1 MPTPIWN
8 VSCGVHSA
16 FLFKFGGT
24 TTATCT
30 QSHDCDDYS
39 EDDSYDDSGD
49 DDCHDNHASADL
61 NSYGFVGGSKSA
73 EPKLPTFSA
82 GLNSLESR
90 SSQS

>member
-1 MPTPIWN
+1 MAYTRLSSSN
-8 VSCGVHSA
+8 SAALRLRRVH
-16 FLFKFGGT
+16 
-24 TTATCT
+24 